1 MSQAHYRIRQAAALS
16 GVSADTIRIWE
27 RRYAAVSPRRDASNI
42 RQYAEADIQR
52 LQLMARLTAAGERI
66 GDIAQLPE
74 AALRARLQVL
84 PLASHAK
91 SGTQAAPPAAAAA
104 AAAGVAQQLLWL
116 GPEGGLQSGLLEQAD
131 FTLSAQLPDE
141 TELAD
146 WLRRAAQ
153 SREGASPD
161 AAAAVDGLAVV
172 VNAPQ
177 LTPERAA
184 SLLAALTQAGVA
196 TGALLIYDFAPRSA
210 LRGLLDAGVIC
221 LRRPGEPAEL
231 AAVLRLQRSAR
242 GAAGEAQAPAA
253 RFAAPLLEQ
262 VRQRPSP
269 LSCECPRHLADL
281 IGALAAFEDYSAQC
295 ESANAND
302 AALHASLRASAGHA
316 RHTVESALLRLAAQ
330 EGWADEL
337 ETPAAQ

>member
-1 MSQAHYRIRQAAALS
+1 MSQNHYRIRQAAALS

-27 RRYAAVSPRRDASNI
+27 RRYAAVSPRRDGSNI
-42 RQYAEADIQR
+42 RLYTEADIQR

-74 AALRARLQVL
+74 AALRSRLQVL
-84 PLASHAK
+84 PPASHAK
-91 SGTQAAPPAAAAA
+91 SGAQAAPRAA

-116 GPEGGLQSGLLEQAD
+116 GPADGLQSGLLEQAD

-146 WLRRAAQ
+146 WLRRVAQ

-161 AAAAVDGLAVV
+161 AGAAVEGIAVV
-172 VNAPQ
+172 ANAPQ

>member
-1 MSQAHYRIRQAAALS
+1 MSEAHYRIRQAAALS

-42 RQYAEADIQR
+42 RLYAEADIQR

-74 AALRARLQVL
+74 AALRSRLQVL
-84 PLASHAK
+84 PPASHAK
-91 SGTQAAPPAAAAA
+91 SGARAAPPAAAAA
-104 AAAGVAQQLLWL
+104 AGVPQQLLWL
-116 GPEGGLQSGLLEQAD
+116 GPADGLQSGLLEQAD

-161 AAAAVDGLAVV
+161 AAAAVDGIAVV